1 MILAPLA
8 GLFVYALVTKDVMQ
22 SLLLGTFSMYILWH
36 KFGAVN
42 GFFADL
48 MTSLSDERKIL
59 PCICP
64 FFLCGGVI
72 IALKKRKY
80 QKLCEVYHI
89 KFGKAKMILAS
100 SEGIYAGVM
109 SIDDYVSALTAG
121 ASFSPLIDVIK
132 KQDLHWLLSYEP
144 LFCVSE
150 MLPFGAWGYFVIFQ
164 IASAKMYMEEVRQQ
178 EFSYTRF
185 RICLMRSL
193 PVSLLFCLQS
203 AFFPN

>member
-1 MILAPLA
+1 MNESNILWRIGHYMHPKRIDKKMVKLWVFWIVFNLILFAIPKSMVEGTVLILAPLA

-48 MTSLSDERKIL
+48 MTSLSDEENITMYMS
-59 PCICP
+59 

-72 IALKKRKY
+72 IALKRSGSTRSFAKF
-80 QKLCEVYHI
+80 I
-89 KFGKAKMILAS
+89 TSKFGKSEKMILAS
-100 SEGIYAGVM
+100 SGIYAGVM

-132 KQDLHWLLSYEP
+132 KPRLAL
-144 LFCVSE
+144 
-150 MLPFGAWGYFVIFQ
+150 AFVI
-164 IASAKMYMEEVRQQ
+164 
-178 EFSYTRF
+178 
-185 RICLMRSL
+185 
-193 PVSLLFCLQS
+193 
-203 AFFPN
+203 